1 MGIKV
6 TFDQWFPYYTRCGKN
21 LQISLGNPEKGRIR
35 ENGARAEKGENFGKR
50 GFNPSLSSR
59 GLL

>member
-35 ENGARAEKGENFGKR
+35 ENGAGAEKGENF
-50 GFNPSLSSR
+50 
-59 GLL
+59 